1 MAPVL
6 DYANDIHITVNG
18 FPLTGINDGVEWHVT
33 LSDVTGLYDG
43 LSTSL
48 ASTQR
53 VLADGV
59 FYNKPFYA
67 ERQISITGHI
77 FGGCWNSI
85 LSSWEHFKAK
95 LLKGV
100 QPFTASLMGVTRVCD
115 VYQGSTAPMILPLGA
130 QMAKFTVR
138 LACTSPFLYSG
149 DSYEAEVGLPSSEG
163 GRQYPYMFDT
173 EQGAAPSVWCWPE
186 TVTNGSIII
195 NYNGTAETPVKLVI
209 SGPVVNPTITH
220 TPSNRVL
227 KFSVSLGTGHTLSVD
242 TGERSVYVDNSR
254 LRGHIL
260 RREFSLLTPSS
271 VNKIQF
277 SADEYSQDARLHAT
291 WREAYL

>member
-1 MAPVL
+1 MTPVL

-43 LSTSL
+43 LGTSL

-59 FYNKPFYA
+59 FYNKPFYG

-115 VYQGSTAPMILPLGA
+115 VYQGSTAPVILPLGA
-130 QMAKFTVR
+130 QMAKFTVK
-138 LACTSPFLYSG
+138 LACASPFLYGG
-149 DSYEAEVGLPSSEG
+149 DIYTAETGLPSSGG
-163 GRQYPYMFDT
+163 GRTYPYIFDT
-173 EQGAAPSVWCWPE
+173 ERGAAANVWCWPE
-186 TVTNGSIII
+186 TVTSGAIYI
-195 NYNGTAETPVKLVI
+195 NYNGTAETPVQLTI
-209 SGPVVNPTITH
+209 SGPVANPTVTH
-220 TPSNRVL
+220 TPSGRVL
-227 KFSVSLGTGHTLSVD
+227 KFGLTLGAGHTLTVD
-242 TGERSVYVDNSR
+242 TGERSIYVDGSP
-254 LRGHIL
+254 LRGHVL
-260 RREFSLLTPSS
+260 RREFPVLTPNA
-271 VNKIQF
+271 VNQLQF
-277 SADEYSQDARLHAT
+277 SADEYSQDARLHVR

>member
-1 MAPVL
+1 MAAVL
-6 DYANDIHITVNG
+6 DYANDIRITVNG
-18 FPLTGINDGVEWHVT
+18 FLLTGINDGVEWHVT

-43 LSTSL
+43 LGTSL

-59 FYNKPFYA
+59 FYNKPFYG

-85 LSSWEHFKAK
+85 LSSWEHFKSK

-115 VYQGSTAPMILPLGA
+115 VYQGSTAPAILPLGA
-130 QMAKFTVR
+130 QMAKFTVK
-138 LACTSPFLYSG
+138 LACTSPFLYSE
-149 DSYEAEVGLPSSEG
+149 DVHEEEVGLPSSRG

-173 EQGAAPSVWCWPE
+173 EQGATTSVWCWPE

-195 NYNGTAETPVKLVI
+195 NYNGTAETPVQLTI
-209 SGPVVNPTITH
+209 SGPVANPTVTH
-220 TPSNRVL
+220 TPSGRVL
-227 KFSVSLGTGHTLSVD
+227 KFESVLGAGHTLTVD
-242 TGERSVYVDNSR
+242 TGERSIYVDGSP
-254 LRGHIL
+254 LRSHVL
-260 RREFSLLTPSS
+260 RREFPVLTPHT
-271 VNKIQF
+271 VNQLQF
-277 SADEYSQDARLHAT
+277 SADEYNQDARLHAT